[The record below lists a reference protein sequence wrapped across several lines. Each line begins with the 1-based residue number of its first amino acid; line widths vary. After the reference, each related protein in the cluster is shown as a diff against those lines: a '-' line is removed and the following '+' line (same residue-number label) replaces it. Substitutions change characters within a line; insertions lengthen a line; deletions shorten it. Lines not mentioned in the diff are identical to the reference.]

1 MPSEVIALLTRLAAA
16 DKVKIPKDPIFQISA
31 LTNDVISDSPSDP
44 TPSAPVPAEDTHQDL
59 SPLDSPNIDRA
70 PSPLPTTHRADD
82 LPSPPHANVRV
93 ELDRRGDTP
102 TTADDIIH
110 EAPELQNDVPA
121 PDERDTPLAAD
132 EATTPLINTTEA
144 EPISALPPSPKKAPT
159 YVHPTRIR
167 RPPEKSIRRIIYTG
181 YTI

>member
-31 LTNDVISDSPSDP
+31 LTNDAISDSPSDL
-44 TPSAPVPAEDTHQDL
+44 TPSAPVPAEDTYQDL

-102 TTADDIIH
+102 TTADDITTTADDITH
-110 EAPELQNDVPA
+110 ETPEVHDDVSTS
-121 PDERDTPLAAD
+121 DERATPLAAD
-132 EATTPLINTTEA
+132 EINPPPDNTGETELA
-144 EPISALPPSPKKAPT
+144 IAAPT
-159 YVHPTRIR
+159 TSPRNST
-167 RPPEKSIRRIIYTG
+167 YTG
-181 YTI
+181 YTT